1 MEWLTHSVDEL
12 PNSLDVGEI
21 DLPGPIA
28 RIFAPSGKEVPV
40 ARSRDTAHFIAKETG
55 LYRVLTP
62 DGEEIV
68 AVNTPLLPSHR
79 MDVAPSEAAVPDP
92 EPRPRVAL
100 DLWRWL
106 LVLALVP
113 LWIEWWIYYSG
124 ARKRQLAKAE
134 NAADGMAM
142 QDRDP
147 ISGRN
152 RDEPQAHDPSMV
164 A

>member
-1 MEWLTHSVDEL
+1 
-12 PNSLDVGEI
+12 
-21 DLPGPIA
+21 
-28 RIFAPSGKEVPV
+28 
-40 ARSRDTAHFIAKETG
+40 
-55 LYRVLTP
+55 
-62 DGEEIV
+62 
-68 AVNTPLLPSHR
+68 
-79 MDVAPSEAAVPDP
+79 MDMAPSEAAVPDP

-106 LVLALVP
+106 LGLALVP